1 MNKRSSSSSSMLMT
15 MITVS
20 FLGFCIENIW
30 IAATQG
36 VINNRNML
44 LPFLWGYGLAIFV
57 IYLLFGTPD
66 TPKLF
71 TRDLS
76 IGSGALSALYYFVIA
91 FLCVC
96 IGEIIVGY
104 AIEWGC
110 DIIWWDYTVLPLH
123 ITRYTSVPT
132 SAAFAALITV
142 FMKYLLKP
150 LISLFDRANPSVLSV
165 VAICLAIL
173 LSLDM
178 LNSLI
183 YMIQNGDTMHVWS
196 ITVGDPILKL
206 RA

>member
-1 MNKRSSSSSSMLMT
+1 MHKRSSSMLMT

-57 IYLLFGTPD
+57 IYLLFGTPEA
-66 TPKLF
+66 PKLF
-71 TRDLS
+71 TKELNIRS
-76 IGSGALSALYYFVIA
+76 SALSTVYYFIIA

-96 IGEIIVGY
+96 IGEIILGY

-110 DIIWWDYTVLPLH
+110 DIIWWDYSCIPMH

-132 SAAFAALITV
+132 SAAFATLITV
-142 FMKYLLKP
+142 FMKFMLKP
-150 LISLFDRANPSVLSV
+150 MLNLFDKANPNVIGVL
-165 VAICLAIL
+165 AISLAIL

-183 YMIQNGDTMHVWS
+183 YMIQNNDTMHVWS
-196 ITVGDPILKL
+196 ITIGDPILKIH
-206 RA
+206 A